1 MVGGDSPREENP
13 DITIGPVQVVRW
25 PIIINTLWYSPGSTN
40 FCQYSPISMFS
51 TPISI
56 VIRMRG
62 IFPRVLLLGASGVG
76 KSSLCAQF
84 LSSEHINAY
93 DKVGPWSVNVMSSDN
108 LGPSLASHLLILS
121 VCQKEMEN
129 GECCRIVLFYL
140 WSDKRLIV
148 KRGTIWHIIRRAN
161 FQLKIKNCRGLG
173 DEGGERGR
181 GRWGGQNLLR
191 RPHARRDVGEG

>member
-1 MVGGDSPREENP
+1 MIFTSTHQFLPIFTNINVQHA
-13 DITIGPVQVVRW
+13 DIYCHQNLR
-25 PIIINTLWYSPGSTN
+25 N
-40 FCQYSPISMFS
+40 ISQS
-51 TPISI
+51 LAARSL
-56 VIRMRG
+56 RCG
-62 IFPRVLLLGASGVG
+62 QVLLVRPVPQLRAHQRLRQS
-76 KSSLCAQF
+76 
-84 LSSEHINAY
+84 
-93 DKVGPWSVNVMSSDN
+93 WSVIMMIVMSSDN
-108 LGPSLASHLLILS
+108 LGPSLPSHLLILS